1 MSEEH
6 GAVTGQSS
14 EGLTITGYIQH
25 HLQNLCF
32 GQLPA
37 GYERHAA
44 DGSVH
49 KLDHATWTLAHSSQE
64 AKDMGF
70 WAFHVDSLGWSVA
83 LGLVFSLMFAKAA
96 RAMQTGVPR
105 GWQSFVEL
113 VIEFID
119 NNVKSTFHFH
129 NPLIAPMALTVFM
142 WIFLMNFMDLLPID
156 MLPKLAALATGD
168 EHFFFKVVPSTD
180 PNITLGMSFT
190 VFFLMIFFSIQ
201 KKGLLGFIKELTL
214 HPFHP
219 SFHGIGL
226 LFAPLLILINL
237 TLETVSLISK
247 PISLGLR
254 LFGNMYAGEMI
265 FILIAALFGAGLFF
279 GLFAGVLQWAWAVFH
294 ILIITLQAFVFMV
307 LTVVY
312 MAMAHEVPD
321 EQHP

>member
-1 MSEEH
+1 MASEQIEIVSH
-6 GAVTGQSS
+6 DDGGMAVTD
-14 EGLTITGYIQH
+14 YIQH
-25 HLQNLCF
+25 HLQNMCF

-37 GYERHAA
+37 GYARQGHHGEER
-44 DGSVH
+44 
-49 KLDHATWTLAHSSQE
+49 LEQATWTLAQTSQE

-70 WAFHVDSLGWSVA
+70 WAVHVDSLGWSVV
-83 LGLVFSLMFAKAA
+83 LGLLFSFLFAKAA
-96 RAMQTGVPR
+96 RTMNAGVPS
-105 GWQSFVEL
+105 GWQSFVEW

-119 NNVKSTFHFH
+119 SNVKSAFHFH
-129 NPLIAPMALTVFM
+129 NPMIAPMALTVFM
-142 WIFLMNFMDLLPID
+142 WIFMMNFMDLLPID
-156 MLPKLAALATGD
+156 IIPKIAAWISGD
-168 EHFFFKVVPSTD
+168 EHLFFKIVPTTD

-201 KKGLLGFIKELTL
+201 KKGLIGFIKELTF

-219 SFHGIGL
+219 SFKGKGIV
-226 LFAPLLILINL
+226 FAPLLIVINFA
-237 TLETVSLISK
+237 LETVAMISK

-254 LFGNMYAGEMI
+254 LFGNLYAGEMI
-265 FILIAALFGAGLFF
+265 FILIATMYSAGLFF
-279 GLFAGVLQWAWAVFH
+279 GAFAGILQWAWAVFH

>member
-1 MSEEH
+1 MSEQA
-6 GAVTGQSS
+6 GAVTGHSE
-14 EGLTITGYIQH
+14 EGLTIVGYIQH

-32 GQLPA
+32 GRFP
-37 GYERHAA
+37 
-44 DGSVH
+44 DGS
-49 KLDHATWTLAHSSQE
+49 WGLAHTSQE
-64 AKDMGF
+64 AKEMGF
-70 WAFHVDSLGWSVA
+70 WAFHLDSLGWSLA
-83 LGLVFSLMFAKAA
+83 LGLLFCLAFAMVTKNIQ
-96 RAMQTGVPR
+96 RGVPR

-113 VIEFID
+113 VIDFID
-119 NNVKSTFHFH
+119 SNVKSTFHFH
-129 NPLIAPMALTVFM
+129 NPVIAPLALTVFM

-156 MLPKLAALATGD
+156 MLPKAAAWMAGN

-180 PNITLGMSFT
+180 PNITLGMSFS

-219 SFHGIGL
+219 SFHGVGL
-226 LFAPLLILINL
+226 LFAPLLILINFA
-237 TLETVSLISK
+237 LETVSLISK

-265 FILIAALFGAGLFF
+265 FILIATLFSAGLFF

-307 LTVVY
+307 LTIVY

>member
-1 MSEEH
+1 MAAEQIEIV
-6 GAVTGQSS
+6 GNDNGGMVVTD
-14 EGLTITGYIQH
+14 YIQH
-25 HLQNLCF
+25 HLQNMCF

-37 GYERHAA
+37 GYARQGHHGEEQ
-44 DGSVH
+44 
-49 KLDHATWTLAHSSQE
+49 LEHATWTLAQTSKE

-70 WAFHVDSLGWSVA
+70 WSVHVDSLGWSVV
-83 LGLVFSLMFAKAA
+83 LGLLFSFLFAKAA
-96 RAMQTGVPR
+96 RNMNAGVPK
-105 GWQSFVEL
+105 GWQSFVEW

-119 NNVKSTFHFH
+119 SNVKSAFHFH
-129 NPLIAPMALTVFM
+129 NPMIAPMALTVFM
-142 WIFLMNFMDLLPID
+142 WIFMMNFMDLLPID
-156 MLPKLAALATGD
+156 IIPKVAAWVSGD
-168 EHFFFKVVPSTD
+168 EHLFFKIVPTTD

-201 KKGLLGFIKELTL
+201 KKGLIGFIKELTF

-219 SFHGIGL
+219 SFSGKGIF
-226 LFAPLLILINL
+226 FAPLLIVINFA
-237 TLETVSLISK
+237 LETVAMISK

-254 LFGNMYAGEMI
+254 LFGNLYAGEMI
-265 FILIAALFGAGLFF
+265 FILIATMYSAGLFF
-279 GLFAGVLQWAWAVFH
+279 GAFAGILQWAWAVFH